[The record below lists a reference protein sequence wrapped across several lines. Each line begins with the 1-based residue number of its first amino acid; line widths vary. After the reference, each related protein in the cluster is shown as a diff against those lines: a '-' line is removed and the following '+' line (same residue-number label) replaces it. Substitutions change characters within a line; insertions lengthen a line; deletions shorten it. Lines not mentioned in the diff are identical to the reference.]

1 MRIMLK
7 DVRLAFPNLWKMSSP
22 RGGGEPAFSASFILP
37 KTHPQLK
44 ELNAALAQVAKEKWG
59 VKADATLKAL
69 RAADKIC
76 LHDGD
81 LKSDY
86 EGYAGNL
93 FVSSRTKTR
102 PTTFNGQ
109 REEVTE
115 QDGTLYSGCYVN
127 ASLELW
133 AQEND
138 FGKRINAQLRGVQ
151 FYKKGDAFAGGS
163 QPAEAGEFDDIQAP
177 AEDGEIQPEGTEDLT
192 A

>member
-1 MRIMLK
+1 MRIMLA
-7 DVRLAFPNLWKMSSP
+7 DVRLAFPNLWKMSAP

-37 KTHPQLK
+37 KNHKDLAKLK
-44 ELNAALAQVAKEKWG
+44 AALKQVAKEKWAA
-59 VKADATLKAL
+59 KADAIYKAL
-69 RAADKIC
+69 EAGDKLC

-81 LKSDY
+81 MKSDY
-86 EGYAGNL
+86 DGYAGNL

-115 QDGTLYSGCYVN
+115 ADGVLYSGCYVN

-151 FYKKGDAFAGGS
+151 FFKKGDAFAGGGT
-163 QPAEAGEFDDIQAP
+163 PAAADEFDDIRSEDSDEIK
-177 AEDGEIQPEGTEDLT
+177 AEDDLT